1 MRRRNPDAFEPE
13 LGIPVLPGSPSEIV
27 RVLGG
32 VITDARLERVRR
44 VAAGRTRRVIPVLE
58 GLTDPHNG
66 SAILRSADAF
76 GIAEVH
82 IVPGPNGFYA
92 GSTVAKG
99 TTQWLDLQPHDT
111 SEACADALTSAGYSI
126 YAASMEGEARL
137 EDLAKLDK
145 VAIVFGNEHRGP
157 SAAMRARATGT
168 YAIPMRGFVESLNV
182 SVAAAITLHGVVAD
196 RPSELTDVEQELL
209 VARML
214 FRTVPDAAEIL
225 ADRL

>member
-13 LGIPVLPGSPSEIV
+13 LGIPVLPGNPADIV

-58 GLTDPHNG
+58 GLSDPHNG

-82 IVPGPNGFYA
+82 VVPGPNGFYA

-99 TTQWLDLQPHDT
+99 TTQWLDLQPHET
-111 SEACADALTSAGYSI
+111 SEACADALIGAGYAI
-126 YAASMEGEARL
+126 YVASMEGQAGL
-137 EDLAKLDK
+137 ADLAKLDK
-145 VAIVFGNEHRGP
+145 VAIVFGNEHSGP
-157 SAAMRARATGT
+157 SAAMRQRATGT

-196 RPSELTDVEQELL
+196 RPSELDEAEQELL

-214 FRTVPDAAEIL
+214 YRTVPDAAEIL